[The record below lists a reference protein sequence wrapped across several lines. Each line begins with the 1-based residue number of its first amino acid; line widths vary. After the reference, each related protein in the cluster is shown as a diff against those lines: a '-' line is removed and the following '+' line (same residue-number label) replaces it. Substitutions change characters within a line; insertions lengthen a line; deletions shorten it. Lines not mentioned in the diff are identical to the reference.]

1 MAIDYTKKPVPPGL
15 DIGELS
21 RVLGELTRE
30 LKQLRADFDEYA
42 RQTHGGID
50 GTARENIATL
60 QTDLTS
66 LTTRV
71 SALET
76 WRGQDEAKIDALYPT
91 HGTSRHDGSN
101 AVTWTQVSNQPSVF
115 PPETHGNGAHSPAFS
130 AESHNH
136 DTDYAPL
143 VHNNQNHEPNYESVD
158 NVNNSLNA
166 ILNEV
171 ASAYNS
177 HTHTETGTTT
187 SGPSTSI

>member
-1 MAIDYTKKPVPPGL
+1 MERNDQLIENFKRDPMREMWDALRRINDDVTRLRKDV
-15 DIGELS
+15 DELM
-21 RVLGELTRE
+21 LRE
-30 LKQLRADFDEYA
+30 IVDGVARAS
-42 RQTHGGID
+42 
-50 GTARENIATL
+50 IATL
-60 QTDLTS
+60 QTDLS
-66 LTTRV
+66 ALTTRV
-71 SALET
+71 STLET
-76 WRGQDEAKIDALYPT
+76 WRGEDEAKIDALYPT